1 MIKVIRIRMDKD
13 ERSLFENSARAAGLT
28 VSEFARRV
36 ALGKSLK
43 PRMPVADVKALA
55 LVRQCIGLLKQI
67 YKEELADPA
76 TTWSALTAAERL
88 SKRLQRGV
96 EE

>member
-1 MIKVIRIRMDKD
+1 MSKMIRIRMDED
-13 ERSLFENSARAAGLT
+13 ERTLFEHSASAAGLT
-28 VSEFARRV
+28 VSEFVRRV
-36 ALGKSLK
+36 ALGKAIR
-43 PRMPVADVKALA
+43 PRMPVTDVKALA

-67 YKEELADPA
+67 YAKERADPEA
-76 TTWSALTAAERL
+76 TWSALTAAERL